1 MTPVASS
8 SKWELRKFVAP
19 EFVFGIDA
27 RRLVGRYARNL
38 GAGHV
43 LLVSDPGVVAAG
55 WADEA
60 AENLRAEGIK
70 VTLFTG
76 VSPNPRDFQVM
87 AGAAEFRESRCDF
100 IVAVGGGSPMDA
112 AKGIGIVASNG
123 GNVLD
128 YEGVDRVPVPM
139 PPLICIPTTC
149 GTSADVSQF
158 AIINN
163 SSARVKIAIV
173 SKAVVPDVS
182 LIDPVTLTTLG
193 PYTTAATGI
202 DAMVHAI
209 EAAVSNAS
217 GPLTD
222 VHSTQALRLL
232 HEHLTTAVAD
242 THNLEARGGVMLAS
256 LEAGLAFSNASL
268 GCVHALAHS
277 LGGYLDLPHGEC
289 NALLLS
295 QVVGFNFDN
304 APARYRTVGETLG
317 LDFRGLT
324 GAEARNRLCAH
335 LRELCT
341 ALGVAGGLRERGLKA
356 GDIPLL
362 AAKAINDPCNAT
374 NPRRPVVKDLE
385 TILGESL

>member
-1 MTPVASS
+1 M
-8 SKWELRKFVAP
+8 AP
-19 EFVFGIDA
+19 EFVFGIDS
-27 RRLVGRYARNL
+27 RKLVGRYARNL

-55 WADEA
+55 WTDEA
-60 AENLRAEGIK
+60 AESLGAEGIK
-70 VTLFTG
+70 VTRFSD

-87 AGAAEFRESRCDF
+87 AGTEVFRNNQCDF

-123 GNVLD
+123 GHILD

-173 SKAVVPDVS
+173 SKAVVPDLS
-182 LIDPVTLTTLG
+182 LVDPVTLTTLG
-193 PYTTAATGI
+193 AYTTAATGI
-202 DAMVHAI
+202 DAMVHAL
-209 EAAVSNAS
+209 EAAVSNAA

-222 VHSTQALRLL
+222 VHAAQALRLL
-232 HEHLTTAVAD
+232 HEHLATAVAAP
-242 THNLEARGGVMLAS
+242 HNLEARGGVMLAS

-295 QVVGFNFDN
+295 RVVDFNFDS
-304 APARYRTVGETLG
+304 APLRYQMAGEALG

-324 GAEARNRLCAH
+324 GSEARSRLCGHLLA
-335 LRELCT
+335 LRES
-341 ALGVAGGLRERGLKA
+341 LGVAGGLRQRGLK
-356 GDIPLL
+356 DSDLPVL

-374 NPRRPVVKDLE
+374 NPRRPSAMDLE
-385 TILGESL
+385 RILGESL